1 MNTIGDNEMGH
12 GTEGHSHEPQA
23 TQALP
28 PRTMINHGL
37 QLVNTET
44 GLFVGKCVSDADWL
58 FLTNT
63 YKAEYSFVEDAM
75 KPSGGMVLL
84 GLVKVPLRSVHYM
97 VQLNPADW
105 AKYFKD

>member
-1 MNTIGDNEMGH
+1 MGH

-37 QLVNTET
+37 QLVNTRNS
-44 GLFVGKCVSDADWL
+44 LLVGKVVSDADWL

-63 YKAEYSFVEDAM
+63 YETEWDDTLSEAM
-75 KPSGGMVLL
+75 KPSNGVTFL
-84 GLVKVPLRSVHYM
+84 GLVKVPMNSVHYM
-97 VQLNPADW
+97 VQLNPEDW
-105 AKYFKD
+105 KGFIKD